1 MRQSSIIKKIKSN
14 LQYAHSAT
22 QLFGLRMGVSNL
34 LCHLLHHD
42 AETYYTKLV
51 EVSWNRFMKDIPFD
65 TDAITT
71 LPMTN
76 DGPIWVMW
84 WQGLDG
90 SEPEIIRACLDSI
103 QRHANGRTVHL
114 ITKNTIDQY
123 ASIDSSIMRKV
134 HEGKITLTTLSDII
148 RFAVLKEHGGI
159 WMDATIYLTAD
170 LSDKIRHH
178 TFYSIPNHQVS
189 PLRNWTGYFM
199 GGTQGNPLFSYMLQ
213 SFITLYT
220 LTNHV
225 PDYFMIDVMLSAAYT
240 HIPQVRSMIDSVP
253 ENNLHRF
260 FLAQHLRDAK
270 ITLPT
275 DTYVYKLSYKNTKQY
290 EGKENIYKE
299 VTLGKL

>member
-1 MRQSSIIKKIKSN
+1 MGKSSIIGKIKDN
-14 LQYAHSAT
+14 LRYAHSAT
-22 QLFGLRMGVSNL
+22 QLFGMRMGMSSL

-42 AETYYTKLV
+42 TEAYYTRLV
-51 EVSWNRFMKDIPFD
+51 EASWNRFMKDIPFD
-65 TDAITT
+65 AEAITT
-71 LPMTN
+71 LPTTN

-90 SEPEIIRACLDSI
+90 SPEIIRACLDSI

-114 ITKNTIDQY
+114 ITKNTINQY
-123 ASIDSSIMRKV
+123 VSIDPSIMRKV

-148 RFAVLKEHGGI
+148 RFAVLKEHGGM

-170 LSDKIRHH
+170 LSDEIRHH
-178 TFYSIPNHQVS
+178 TFYSIPNHQVA

-199 GGTQGNPLFSYMLQ
+199 GGVQGNPLFSYMLQ
-213 SFITLYT
+213 SFTILYT
-220 LTNHV
+220 LTDHV

-260 FLAQHLRDAK
+260 FLAQHLGSAK

-275 DTYVYKLSYKNTKQY
+275 NTYVYKLSYKNVSQY
-290 EGKENIYKE
+290 KENTVYDKIINDS
-299 VTLGKL
+299 VL